1 MLSAFFAANINVD
14 SKTGRV
20 HVFCNDQVSFLLR
33 NADKFI
39 RPLQAK
45 GIKVA
50 MTILGNHDEAGMGN
64 LSEAAAKDFAKELK
78 AYLDIYGLDGIDLM
92 MSTPATTTPIPAP
105 ASKHA
110 HVPTSRVWFMSAA
123 RYLEI
128 N

>member
-1 MLSAFFAANINVD
+1 MGEYTMKSNGKPFFDVVSIFAANINVD

-50 MTILGNHDEAGMGN
+50 MTILGNHNKAGMGN
-64 LSEAAAKDFAKELK
+64 LSEAAAKDFCQGTESLLG
-78 AYLDIYGLDGIDLM
+78 YL
-92 MSTPATTTPIPAP
+92 
-105 ASKHA
+105 
-110 HVPTSRVWFMSAA
+110 WFGW
-123 RYLEI
+123 Y
-128 N
+128 